1 MRCTATF
8 MRHLNTWGKITKERK
23 SLIMRITKSRIMAR
37 LAATGRA
44 YVAEDTTSFQDGE
57 DEDRLLQ
64 YMQTQIGT
72 TERLT
77 MIPTV
82 ASGHS
87 GEIVTTD
94 ATAYDVDDDDV
105 EIVEDSQPSL

>member
-1 MRCTATF
+1 
-8 MRHLNTWGKITKERK
+8 
-23 SLIMRITKSRIMAR
+23 MAQ

-44 YVAEDTTSFQDGE
+44 YVAEDTTGFQDGK

-77 MIPTV
+77 MIPMV

-105 EIVEDSQPSL
+105 ESWRIHNLLCKFTSIICNYVDVTTNILIQH